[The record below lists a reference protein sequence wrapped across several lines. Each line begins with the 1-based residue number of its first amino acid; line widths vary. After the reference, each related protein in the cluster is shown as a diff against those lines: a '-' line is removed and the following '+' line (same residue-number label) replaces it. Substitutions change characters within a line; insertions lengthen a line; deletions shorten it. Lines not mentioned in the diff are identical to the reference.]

1 MKIALKE
8 KAREF
13 LREKHQSEVTID
25 LAEIESS
32 CCVGRLPEI
41 TIRRD
46 PPENPR
52 NYRCF
57 TVDGVRIHLSNLI
70 RTHEQLTLSLSGVGP
85 FRKLEV
91 SGLNL
96 IL

>member
-1 MKIALKE
+1 MKIALEE
-8 KAREF
+8 KARAF
-13 LREKHQSEVTID
+13 LREKDQSEVTID

-32 CCVGRLPEI
+32 CCVGRLPEVL
-41 TIRRD
+41 IRRD
-46 PPENPR
+46 PPRNPR
-52 NYRCF
+52 NYRSF
-57 TVDGVRIHLSNLI
+57 TVDGVRVHLSNLL
-70 RTHEQLTLSLSGVGP
+70 RTKETLTLSLSGLGP